1 MVDESLLKSVQKAF
15 SVVKELNEMSIE
27 DLQNICEQYGDKGDN
42 LTVKILKKMQKSNDG
57 FGLHET
63 QATSAL
69 LKMAGKTVEKE
80 VPLTE
85 NEIKNKSKETK

>member
-1 MVDESLLKSVQKAF
+1 MLQDPSSAIRAVALSIIESRML
-15 SVVKELNEMSIE
+15 E
-27 DLQNICEQYGDKGDN
+27 GDN

-57 FGLHET
+57 FGLDAT